1 MENYLC
7 IIIIMLMK
15 RQDGHDY
22 ISSLDNNIGAVARS
36 FAAFGQGTGPI
47 WLDEVGCQGDE
58 ASLAFCPIDST
69 HDCSHFEDAGVE
81 CISTLCVA

>member
-1 MENYLC
+1 MYNY
-7 IIIIMLMK
+7 MLMK
-15 RQDGHDY
+15 RQDGGIYNY
-22 ISSLDNNIGAVARS
+22 ISYIDAVARS

-81 CISTLCVA
+81 CISTLYVA

>member
-1 MENYLC
+1 MAGY
-7 IIIIMLMK
+7 IIII
-15 RQDGHDY
+15 
-22 ISSLDNNIGAVARS
+22 ISYIGAVARS

-81 CISTLCVA
+81 CMHQYVVCCMNCIERPSKCV